1 MGVELV
7 VHDDSIDLTF
17 SGRDRFLALSKGIHL
32 PINEITDARVATVE
46 EMKQSLGWR
55 VGGGYWPG
63 RMATGHFTWRGR
75 QRYRQL
81 WSVYKQNEVLV
92 IDTTRKNPA
101 AHRPA
106 APLPPRPRVAHR
118 RAHPSTSNDRPQRGR
133 AARRVTR
140 ATRRGRWLGKPGA
153 SCP

>member
-32 PINEITDARVATVE
+32 PINEITGARVATVE

-81 WSVYKQNEVLV
+81 WSFYKQNEVLV

-101 AHRPA
+101 RIVLQHPYRHDLAWLIAERI
-106 APLPPRPRVAHR
+106 PPRTTTVPNEDEQPAE
-118 RAHPSTSNDRPQRGR
+118 
-133 AARRVTR
+133 
-140 ATRRGRWLGKPGA
+140 
-153 SCP
+153 